1 MSSQNVIH
9 HTLTSE
15 HPCVMFLYPG
25 VPSGKIKN
33 NMIYV
38 YIYIYILAKITNKY
52 ASFFQVY
59 SIFHQ
64 FLFILY
70 WLFYL
75 KGYSYLFI
83 HKRSMVAA
91 DGIQWYL
98 LLVSSNSKSCMIII
112 FRNRSYPA
120 ILATD
125 LIIRLLKRVARMA
138 EYFYD

>member
-9 HTLTSE
+9 HTLTSG
-15 HPCVMFLYPG
+15 HPCVMFLYPV

-33 NMIYV
+33 NMIY
-38 YIYIYILAKITNKY
+38 IYIYWQKLQINMLL
-52 ASFFQVY
+52 FFQVY